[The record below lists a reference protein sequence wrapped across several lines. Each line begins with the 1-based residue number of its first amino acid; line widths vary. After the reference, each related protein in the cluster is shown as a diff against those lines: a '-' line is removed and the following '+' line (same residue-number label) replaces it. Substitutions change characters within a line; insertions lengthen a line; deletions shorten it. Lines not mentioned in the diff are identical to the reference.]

1 MEIKSNIVNNNVGM
15 KFLAFF
21 GAPDATAADEE
32 LALLPA
38 SALSVIVNGATDRL
52 ELHFK
57 DTSPQM
63 SRSVAEARGIARAAY
78 GSRGAADGIGTLAQN
93 DITFDSG
100 NQTVSA
106 SADVLSQSDD
116 LVVELTVS
124 NANMIAVSNKLAT
137 AIHNFMRED
146 SDAVLEIING
156 STSKISSLITGFT
169 IHFEERA

>member
-1 MEIKSNIVNNNVGM
+1 MEIKGNIVNNNVGM

-21 GAPDATAADEE
+21 GAPDATASTEE

-38 SALSVIVNGATDRL
+38 SALSCIVNGAENKL

-63 SRSVAEARGIARAAY
+63 SRAVAEARSIARAAY
-78 GSRGAADGIGTLAQN
+78 GSRGASDNQGTLAEN
-93 DITFDSG
+93 DLTFDSG
-100 NQTVSA
+100 NQTNNA

-116 LVVELTVS
+116 LVVELTVAQ
-124 NANMIAVSNKLAT
+124 ANMITVSNAIAT
-137 AIHNFMRED
+137 AIHNFMKED

-156 STSKISSLITGFT
+156 STSKISSLITGFV
-169 IHFEERA
+169 IHMEERA

>member
-1 MEIKSNIVNNNVGM
+1 MEIKGNIVNNNVGM

-21 GAPDATAADEE
+21 GAPDATASTEE

-38 SALSVIVNGATDRL
+38 SALSCMVNGADDRL

-63 SRSVAEARGIARAAY
+63 SRAVAEARAVARAAY
-78 GSRGAADGIGTLAQN
+78 GSRGASNTSGTLAEN
-93 DITFDSG
+93 DLTFDSG
-100 NQTVSA
+100 NIDRTA

-116 LVVELTVS
+116 LVVELTVA
-124 NANMIAVSNKLAT
+124 NENMIAVSNAIAT
-137 AIHNFMRED
+137 AIHNFMKED

-156 STSKISSLITGFT
+156 STSKISSLISGFT
-169 IHFEERA
+169 IHMEERA